1 MNYDFKIVDRQ
12 IVVNNKYYGMEQLN
26 NYFTYHKLKSNN
38 YSMDKIMELIESVA
52 FMLDGVEDN
61 SDCLMIEEMLE
72 E

>member
-1 MNYDFKIVDRQ
+1 
-12 IVVNNKYYGMEQLN
+12 
-26 NYFTYHKLKSNN
+26 
-38 YSMDKIMELIESVA
+38 MDKIMELIESVA